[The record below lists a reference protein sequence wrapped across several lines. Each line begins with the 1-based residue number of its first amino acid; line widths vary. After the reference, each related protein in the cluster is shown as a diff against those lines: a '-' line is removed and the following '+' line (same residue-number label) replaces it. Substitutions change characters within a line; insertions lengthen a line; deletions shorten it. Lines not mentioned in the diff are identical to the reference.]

1 MMQIDLNC
9 DLGESFGAY
18 ALGNDAAIMPLITSA
33 NIACGFHAGDPQVI
47 ARTVRLA
54 MQHGVALGAH
64 PGFPDLVGFGRRA
77 LDATPDEIEN
87 DVLYQ
92 IGALAAFAHAEGTT
106 LAHVKPHGALY
117 NLAATRLPIAN
128 AIARAVARFDANL
141 ILVGQPGSA
150 IESAAHEQGIR
161 FAHEGFADRAYNR
174 DGTLRSRREPGTL
187 IDDPRRAAEQT
198 LQLVREQTVTTP
210 EGETIAMPIDT
221 LCVHGDSPSTVE
233 ILRTV
238 RETLEKNGI
247 SVMPIRDQVRKSED
261 ERRMSFVFRPPSP

>member
-1 MMQIDLNC
+1 MRIDLNC
-9 DLGESFGAY
+9 DLGESFGVY

-54 MQHGVALGAH
+54 VQHGTAIGAH
-64 PGFPDLVGFGRRA
+64 PGFPDLIGFGRRV
-77 LDATPDEIEN
+77 LDTSPDEIEN

-92 IGALAAFAHAEGTT
+92 IGALAAFARAEGTM

-117 NLAATRLPIAN
+117 NLATMRPPIAN

-150 IESAAHEQGIR
+150 MLDAAREQGIR
-161 FAHEGFADRAYNR
+161 FAREGFADRAYNR
-174 DGTLRSRREPGTL
+174 DGTLRARREPGAL
-187 IDDPRRAAEQT
+187 IDDPHRAAEQA
-198 LQLVREQTVTTP
+198 LQMALTQTTTTP

-221 LCVHGDSPSTVE
+221 LCVHGDSPAAVE
-233 ILRTV
+233 ILRAV

-247 SVMPIRDQVRKSED
+247 SVIPIRDQGKTED
-261 ERRMSFVFRPPSP
+261 ERHSSFVFRPPPP

>member
-1 MMQIDLNC
+1 MTHIDLNC

-54 MQHGVALGAH
+54 VQHHVAIGAH
-64 PGFPDLVGFGRRA
+64 PGFADLVGFGRRA

-92 IGALAAFAHAEGTT
+92 IGALAAFARAEGAP

-117 NLAATRLPIAN
+117 NLAAMRPPIAN

-141 ILVGQPGSA
+141 ILVGQPRLA
-150 IESAAHEQGIR
+150 MENAAREQGLH
-161 FAHEGFADRAYNR
+161 FAREGFADRAYNR
-174 DGTLRSRREPGTL
+174 DGTLRSRREPGAL
-187 IDDPRRAAEQT
+187 IDDPHRAAEQA
-198 LQLVREQTVTTP
+198 LQMVRAQTVTTP
-210 EGETIAMPIDT
+210 EGETIAMPVDT
-221 LCVHGDSPSTVE
+221 LCVHGDSPAALE
-233 ILRTV
+233 ILCAV
-238 RETLEKNGI
+238 RDAFLKN
-247 SVMPIRDQVRKSED
+247 SVQVTPIAQGSKGAAEQR
-261 ERRMSFVFRPPSP
+261 